1 MTLEEI
7 RKDIDSVDAK
17 LVALFEERM
26 KLAKEVALNKKE
38 TGKAV
43 YDKER
48 ELVKL
53 SAVEQQVTKEENK
66 QGIHDIFTQIMAVSR
81 KYQYT
86 LLSQEETKKQGYTY
100 QDTLQLGEDIKVAY
114 QGIKGANNE
123 QAMVQFFGEDVHNLN
138 VDKFEDVLIALE
150 EGRADYGVLPV
161 ENSSAGAVAGVFD
174 MITAHNVWVVG
185 EEIVKVNHAL
195 LGVKGAKLED
205 IEVVYSHPQGLL
217 QCAQYLNEAGFRQVS
232 LSNTA
237 VSAKKVADEQDK
249 TQAAVASERAAKLYG
264 LEILKDHINFDA
276 TNSTRFYILTKK
288 KIVLKDSDKIGISFQ
303 LPHECGSLYTI
314 LSHFAFNG
322 LNLTS
327 IMSTPL
333 PNKPWE
339 YRFFVEFKGNLL
351 DPAVKNAITGIKEET
366 TEFRI
371 LGNY

>member
-150 EGRADYGVLPV
+150 EG
-161 ENSSAGAVAGVFD
+161 
-174 MITAHNVWVVG
+174 
-185 EEIVKVNHAL
+185 
-195 LGVKGAKLED
+195 
-205 IEVVYSHPQGLL
+205 
-217 QCAQYLNEAGFRQVS
+217 
-232 LSNTA
+232 
-237 VSAKKVADEQDK
+237 
-249 TQAAVASERAAKLYG
+249 
-264 LEILKDHINFDA
+264 
-276 TNSTRFYILTKK
+276 
-288 KIVLKDSDKIGISFQ
+288 
-303 LPHECGSLYTI
+303 
-314 LSHFAFNG
+314 
-322 LNLTS
+322 
-327 IMSTPL
+327 
-333 PNKPWE
+333 
-339 YRFFVEFKGNLL
+339 
-351 DPAVKNAITGIKEET
+351 
-366 TEFRI
+366 
-371 LGNY
+371 